1 VKEGEGEKEWVLLL
15 LLLSRVGGV
24 GENDDVEAFLAARA
38 CSGVPYFLGLP
49 LFLLAGSSWE
59 ETAEEATEWG

>member
-1 VKEGEGEKEWVLLL
+1 VVFLLL
-15 LLLSRVGGV
+15 LLLSEGGV

-49 LFLLAGSSWE
+49 LFLLAGSS
-59 ETAEEATEWG
+59 

>member
-1 VKEGEGEKEWVLLL
+1 MKEGEGEKEWVF

>member
-1 VKEGEGEKEWVLLL
+1 MKELVFLLLLLL
-15 LLLSRVGGV
+15 LLLSEV

-49 LFLLAGSSWE
+49 LFLLAGSS
-59 ETAEEATEWG
+59 